1 MILVNNIQD
10 LQKHIRKIRRKI
22 IKLKTSTL
30 SKPDELRDLVKE
42 EEKILQDIEQKTNEQ
57 KLNILLRKK
66 LPKYTVNISYSN
78 KQREKLKKEWEKT
91 KKKNSKNKP
100 LKISTNDARKI
111 LKKLKRRPS
120 MKRTQILNQLKKF
133 KKNVNKKS
141 NKGRI
146 KIKTSFEI
154 LRASSYRPQPINRQA
169 ARILGLRFKKK

>member
-78 KQREKLKKEWEKT
+78 NQREKLKKEWEKT
-91 KKKNSKNKP
+91 KKKI
-100 LKISTNDARKI
+100 LKI
-111 LKKLKRRPS
+111 
-120 MKRTQILNQLKKF
+120 
-133 KKNVNKKS
+133 
-141 NKGRI
+141 
-146 KIKTSFEI
+146 
-154 LRASSYRPQPINRQA
+154 NR
-169 ARILGLRFKKK
+169 